1 MVLHVTKILGA
12 KRTLLS
18 KDVRCRYQCE
28 MSVLSGK
35 NMHPPR
41 KSNLHYFAGASTG
54 SSCMV
59 GYGQK
64 DMNPVN
70 YCEPVFMNPNRRRSF
85 PQFLTRLQGGHEC
98 NHCNPKINSV
108 FFWVL
113 GCSPVDRE
121 AECNAGRAVTTLLQG
136 SACKALGYEVER
148 KQFDRLIR
156 MYEPW

>member
-108 FFWVL
+108 FFGFWDVHQSTEKL
-113 GCSPVDRE
+113 NAMQAAQSQRCS
-121 AECNAGRAVTTLLQG
+121 RAVP
-136 SACKALGYEVER
+136 VR
-148 KQFDRLIR
+148 HWDMRLKGNSLTG
-156 MYEPW
+156 